1 MRDLNIDEDLFF
13 IKKDFYRANSHK
25 LRDILVLSEDDF
37 FNHFKYGN
45 VNNISNHETWGIDFD
60 YVIISKEGWFESLS
74 EDFREKLKEET
85 IKNGDAFLCEDFLL
99 TKTKWKTLDSALKGK
114 FFKEND
120 DDLVYTNNDSIEGFD
135 YLKKY
140 HNIFPEIHGPNCFA
154 SVIYAISKNEDLINE
169 WVFSDTLLLFLKAN
183 DYEKIGS
190 LASIDLIEAED
201 VLIIYEGANPI
212 HAVFCLDER
221 MCFNK
226 YGQTMHEA
234 WSICEIES
242 VLSEFEG
249 TSIVFRTN
257 KKSGF

>member
-1 MRDLNIDEDLFF
+1 MRNLHIDEDLFF
-13 IKKDFYRANSHK
+13 IKKDFYKANSHK
-25 LRDILVLSEDDF
+25 LKNVLVLSEDDF

-60 YVIISKEGWFESLS
+60 YVIIAKEGWFESLS
-74 EDFREKLKEET
+74 EDFRGKLKEET
-85 IKNGDAFLCEDFLL
+85 IKNGDAFLCGDIII
-99 TKTKWKTLDSALKGK
+99 TKNKWKTLDSDLKGK
-114 FFKEND
+114 FFKAND
-120 DDLVYTNNDSIEGFD
+120 DDLVDTNIDRIEGFD

-169 WVFSDTLLLFLKAN
+169 WVFSDTLLLFLEAN
-183 DYEKIGS
+183 NYEKIES
-190 LASIDLIEAED
+190 LASKDLIKAGD
-201 VLIIYEGANPI
+201 VLVIYDGENPI

-234 WSICEIES
+234 WSICKIGS

-249 TSIVFRTN
+249 TWRVFRHN
-257 KKSGF
+257 K